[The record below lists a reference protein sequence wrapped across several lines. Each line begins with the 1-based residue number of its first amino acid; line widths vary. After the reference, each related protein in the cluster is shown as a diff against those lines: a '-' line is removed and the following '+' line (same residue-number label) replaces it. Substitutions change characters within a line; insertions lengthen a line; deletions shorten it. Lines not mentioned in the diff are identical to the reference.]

1 LKIREVGERKLIE
14 SFMKF
19 VEMPSGVFPPFDDTV
34 AFKIGNELLSFKI
47 DTFVF
52 STDRPQGL
60 EPYDVGWKAIT
71 AVVSDMVAKAASPYL
86 FECSLS
92 LPPDIDEDDA
102 MQIERGLSE
111 AAKSYGGALVGGDT
125 GEAKDGVIAV
135 TGIGVHVNGT
145 FIPRKNRL
153 ASGDLVAITGSF
165 GYVALG
171 LAAMMGKVKLNDP
184 IISRSIQ
191 AFKHPVARLKSGLAL
206 MRLGAK
212 VSMDSSDGLA
222 LTLHELASMN
232 SVDMEITETPTDE
245 AFMAFFKKNGI
256 DPLPFVFY
264 GGEEYELVAV
274 FPERVSKEALRELG
288 FKVIGK
294 VKKPGFG
301 RINYDGKELKGEG
314 YEHFKAEDP

>member
-1 LKIREVGERKLIE
+1 MKIKEVGERKLIE

-19 VEMPSGVFPPFDDTV
+19 VDMPSGVFPPFDDTV

-71 AVVSDMVAKAASPYL
+71 AVASDMAAKAASPYL
-86 FECSLS
+86 FQCSLS
-92 LPPDIDEDDA
+92 LPQDTDEDDA
-102 MQIERGLSE
+102 IQMERGLSE
-111 AAKSYGGALVGGDT
+111 AARAYGGALVGGDT

-135 TGIGVHVNGT
+135 TGIGVHVNDA

-171 LAAMMGKVKLNDP
+171 LAAMMGKVKLSEP
-184 IISRSIQ
+184 ILSKSIQ
-191 AFKHPVARLKSGLAL
+191 AFKHPVARLESGLAL
-206 MRLGAK
+206 VGLGAK

-222 LTLHELASMN
+222 LTLHELASLN
-232 SVDMEITETPTDE
+232 SVDMEITEMPTDE
-245 AFMAFFKKNGI
+245 ALATFFQNNKI
-256 DPLPFVFY
+256 DPLPFLFY
-264 GGEEYELVAV
+264 GGEEYELVAA
-274 FPERVSKEALRELG
+274 FPEHVSRDALRELG

-294 VKKPGFG
+294 VKKPGSG
-301 RINYDGKELKGEG
+301 KITYEGKELKGEG

>member
-1 LKIREVGERKLIE
+1 MKIGEVGERKLIE
-14 SFMKF
+14 NFMKF
-19 VEMPSGVFPPFDDTV
+19 IDMPSGVFPPFDDTV

-71 AVVSDMVAKAASPYL
+71 AVASDMAAKAASPYL
-86 FECSLS
+86 FQCSLS
-92 LPPDIDEDDA
+92 LPPDTDEDDA

-111 AAKSYGGALVGGDT
+111 AARAYGGALVGGDT

-135 TGIGVHVNGT
+135 TGIGVHISGT

-171 LAAMMGKVKLNDP
+171 LAAMMGKTKLNGP
-184 IISRSIQ
+184 IVSKSIQ

-206 MRLGAK
+206 VGLGAK

-222 LTLHELASMN
+222 LTLHELASLN
-232 SVDMEITETPTDE
+232 SVDVEINKIPTDE
-245 AFMAFFKKNGI
+245 SLIAFFKDNGI

-264 GGEEYELVAV
+264 GGEEYELVAI
-274 FPERVSKEALRELG
+274 FPERVSGEALRELG
-288 FKVIGK
+288 FTVIGR

-301 RINYDGKELKGEG
+301 KITYDGRELKGEG
-314 YEHFKAEDP
+314 YEHFKSEDP